1 MKIRLKQEEEEEGI
15 MTEALLDNRAI
26 GLVMSEE
33 VAGKHRSRRT
43 KLERPIYVRNVD
55 RTLNYP
61 GPIVNIVEVEIFL
74 KRHKKRTSIDV
85 IGGQKWEVILGM
97 PWLAHHNPE
106 IDWKIG
112 KVQIMRYLEECGKKW

>member
-1 MKIRLKQEEEEEGI
+1 MKIRLKQEEEKEGI
-15 MTEALLDNRAI
+15 MTEALLDSGAI

-43 KLERPIYVRNVD
+43 KLERPIYMRNVD
-55 RTLNYP
+55 RTLNYL
-61 GPIVNIVEVEIFL
+61 GLIVNIVEIEIFF

-85 IGGQKWEVILGM
+85 IGGYKWEVILGM

-106 IDWKIG
+106 IDWKTG
-112 KVQIMRYLEECGKKW
+112 KIQITRYLKEYGKK